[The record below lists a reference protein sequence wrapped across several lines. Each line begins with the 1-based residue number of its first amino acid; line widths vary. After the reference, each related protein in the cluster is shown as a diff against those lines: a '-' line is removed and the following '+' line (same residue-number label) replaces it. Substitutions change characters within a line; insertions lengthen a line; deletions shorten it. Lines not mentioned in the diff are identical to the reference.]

1 MPRKRVVSRT
11 VLTTEAYCLM
21 VNLKTKEQFKT
32 SFTLCGHLTRDIINK
47 RGDRLWTTNK
57 EKFVTCTRAVHRS
70 DFYAMP
76 EEEFV
81 RLARKVKRE
90 TKESKEKENEK

>member
-21 VNLKTKEQFKT
+21 INLKTKEQFKK
-32 SFTLCGHLTRDIINK
+32 SFTLCGTLSRDMINK
-47 RGDRLWTTNK
+47 RGDKLWTTKK
-57 EKFVTCTRAVHRS
+57 EKFVTCTRAVHKS

-76 EEEFV
+76 EEQFV
-81 RLARKVKRE
+81 QLAEKVKRE
-90 TKESKEKENEK
+90 PKEQTEKEN